1 MFGFDSLA
9 KLQLVGVH
17 LPNCEI
23 DYLVRLGKTTNSHA
37 MRKRYLKNL
46 ALIGYDLT
54 TGSAVRWLAQSDRRN
69 IG

>member
-9 KLQLVGVH
+9 KLQSVGVH

-37 MRKRYLKNL
+37 MRKRYLKTL
-46 ALIGYDLT
+46 ALIGYDLSV
-54 TGSAVRWLAQSDRRN
+54 GNALVSA
-69 IG
+69 I